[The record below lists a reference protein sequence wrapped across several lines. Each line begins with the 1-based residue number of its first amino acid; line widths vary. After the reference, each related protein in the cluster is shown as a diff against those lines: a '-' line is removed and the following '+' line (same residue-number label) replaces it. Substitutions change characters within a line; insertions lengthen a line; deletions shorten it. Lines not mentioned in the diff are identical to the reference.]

1 MADDLL
7 ARFEALAADLGAR
20 GCTQQAI
27 EAIESDQG
35 VTLPR
40 SYLYFL
46 ATMGRDDRGLWD
58 GSEIGF
64 PAILGARPNPED
76 LPGLPS
82 DAALLMNHQGYEFT
96 YVRAVEGD
104 DPPVYCWSEAFAE
117 GENPRPMFGSILE
130 FLVAGRRGR

>member
-46 ATMGRDDRGLWD
+46 ATMGSGTTIGL
-58 GSEIGF
+58 
-64 PAILGARPNPED
+64 
-76 LPGLPS
+76 
-82 DAALLMNHQGYEFT
+82 
-96 YVRAVEGD
+96 
-104 DPPVYCWSEAFAE
+104 
-117 GENPRPMFGSILE
+117 
-130 FLVAGRRGR
+130 